1 MHYATR
7 KCGGT
12 FAQSYYKLHIGM
24 ALCILVMEYID
35 IFNRTCI
42 WNTYCIVWSY
52 ELNIEYSKVKP
63 ARNLFNP
70 LCALESADWLR
81 CVVYSSVTTSDSIY
95 KRTYIHVFWH
105 TFIADIHSCV
115 LISLESTKF
124 IYFYLFFFLSQI
136 SINISIRKRGIVWN
150 FGHSYTLQIL

>member
-1 MHYATR
+1 
-7 KCGGT
+7 
-12 FAQSYYKLHIGM
+12 M

-95 KRTYIHVFWH
+95 KRTYIHSGH
-105 TFIADIHSCV
+105 TFMCFDILGVHK
-115 LISLESTKF
+115 ID
-124 IYFYLFFFLSQI
+124 FFFFFSLSQI